1 VAIHMESG
9 PATMAGTIIL
19 QHLGAA
25 AAGTGIVSSLLF
37 AATEA
42 GPDVPAI
49 GAGAVGFVVVSVLGM
64 AMRSMQTTIKQQQ
77 DAMAAERAQHQQERA
92 ADRARISQLEEH
104 VFQMSGQHG
113 PSVIH
118 PSSGPS

>member
-1 VAIHMESG
+1 MESG

-25 AAGTGIVSSLLF
+25 AAGTGLVSSLLF
-37 AATEA
+37 AATDT
-42 GPDVPAI
+42 GPDVPAV

-64 AMRSMQTTIKQQQ
+64 AMRSMQTTIRQLQ
-77 DAMAAERAQHQQERA
+77 DERAADRAQHQQERA
-92 ADRARISQLEEH
+92 ADRARIVQLEDH
-104 VFQMSGQHG
+104 IFDITGR
-113 PSVIH
+113 PVIR